1 MVVKSHRQLRHEREH
16 NELADWL
23 AEHLEAVK
31 PYTTH
36 IAVAAI
42 VIAVGVIG
50 SIYYFSTEKQLTAKD
65 WSDYRAALN
74 DREPEKALQ
83 KFYDS
88 KPTSAAGLW
97 AAQTLGD
104 IELSQGATEMFRDRE
119 RARELLDKAKAHYKL
134 VEAGAPDAAPDSELL
149 ARARLGLGKV
159 HEALCE
165 PEEALKYYKLVA
177 ENEKESAL
185 GKAGAKAARRMEDP
199 RDVALLAWF
208 AQQTP
213 KKAAPLGGPGGGIPG
228 LPNDLPDRPDI
239 SVPGLDLDNIG
250 TGLPETPEPTLPLP
264 GTTPPPPP
272 EGEEPADPKPED
284 AKPETSTP
292 ASPAPEKSSDSTK
305 PAESNPE

>member
-23 AEHLEAVK
+23 AERLNALK
-31 PYTTH
+31 PYSTQ
-36 IAVAAI
+36 IAVAALVI
-42 VIAVGVIG
+42 VVGVIG
-50 SIYYFSTEKQLTAKD
+50 TVYYFSTENQVTAKD

-83 KFYDS
+83 KLYDA
-88 KPTSAAGLW
+88 KPDSAAALW

-104 IELSQGATEMFRDRE
+104 IELSRGAGEMFQNRE
-119 RARELLDKAKAHYKL
+119 QAKELLDKAIAHYKL
-134 VEAGAPDAAPDSELL
+134 VEAGAGSAASDSGLL
-149 ARARLGLGKV
+149 ARARLGLGKA

-165 PEEALKYYKLVA
+165 PEEALRYYKLVA
-177 ENEKESAL
+177 DSEKESAL
-185 GKAGAKAARRMEDP
+185 GKAAAKAAKRMEDP

-213 KKAAPLGGPGGGIPG
+213 KKASPLSGPGGGIPG

-250 TGLPETPEPTLPLP
+250 TGVPDVPEPTLPLP
-264 GTTPPPPP
+264 GTTTTPD
-272 EGEEPADPKPED
+272 ESKPE
-284 AKPETSTP
+284 ENQP
-292 ASPAPEKSSDSTK
+292 AESK
-305 PAESNPE
+305 PAESKPAADADAKPAADAPPKNE